1 LALQQRDFLDLSE
14 RRNAMKLNQIVCAI
28 AAFLVHS
35 ATLAGDLRVA
45 VGVPIASAVYS
56 SSNLHI
62 WGGYA
67 PAHHYRHG
75 RYPDNN
81 AYPIDPYRGQ
91 RFYAAPIV
99 IYNQLPAIV
108 VFSQPDPLNELRAL
122 CAPNV
127 SRVCSGSTCV
137 FCN

>member
-1 LALQQRDFLDLSE
+1 MRSS
-14 RRNAMKLNQIVCAI
+14 QIICAI
-28 AAFLVHS
+28 AILIAS
-35 ATLAGDLRVA
+35 PATIAGDLRVT
-45 VGVPIASAVYS
+45 VGIPAASAVYS
-56 SSNLHI
+56 SSNVHI

-67 PAHHYRHG
+67 PAYHHHHG
-75 RYPDNN
+75 RHPNNN

-91 RFYAAPIV
+91 HFYAAPVV
-99 IYNQLPAIV
+99 IYNQLPPIV

-127 SRVCSGSTCV
+127 ARVCSGGTCV